1 MTYLRKYMVAVLIPI
16 MLMLG
21 CSSASND
28 AARSV
33 SFTVISEGSNFANGT
48 IDAKIVETYL
58 DQVSYDSAVN
68 QYSLPTASEIIDFT
82 FNQVVLVT
90 MGSQSSGGH
99 VIAAESVRDA
109 GDYIELRMI
118 LSSPGFDCA
127 TTSAFTYPY
136 QVLKI
141 NSRKE
146 VRTVE
151 RNVTESC
158 G

>member
-90 MGSQSSGGH
+90 MGS
-99 VIAAESVRDA
+99 
-109 GDYIELRMI
+109 
-118 LSSPGFDCA
+118 SPGFDCA